1 MGLERIRNFGTALR
15 AGAAIGT
22 GERHLRAQLVI
33 RLAWRRYQASQSHRD
48 ELWKLIRPI
57 RGAKAALMP
66 RSTLEAGLPAAAAD
80 ATVATRLA
88 SLEKKLDRLLELGN
102 KKGKRACVI

>member
-57 RGAKAALMP
+57 RGAKAGASPAALMP

-88 SLEKKLDRLLELGN
+88 SLEKKLDKLLEL
-102 KKGKRACVI
+102 